1 MGSRFLTNRSFPGNV
16 LYTPMHGVGTLF
28 VQLAMQAMSLPEFY
42 LVAEQTEPDPEF
54 PTVAFPNPEEGKA
67 ALQIATETADKQG
80 ISLILANDPDAD
92 RLAVAEKTEGKWH
105 VFSGNELGALFA
117 WWALKNYKYN
127 NNSNKNNKR
136 DLSTVYMISTAVSS
150 QLLRSMSLNEGFKFA
165 ETLTGFKWMG
175 NKYLELTAAGNT
187 VIFVYEEA
195 IGFMYGGI
203 VYDKDGISA
212 AVAIREMA
220 SWLYNKDCTLRDQ
233 LCDIYETYGYHLT
246 VTSYYL
252 CYSPDTV
259 LSIFTTL
266 RRDGLY
272 PTSCGPYKVLN
283 VRDVTV
289 GFDSS
294 RGDKKCILPLTP
306 NSQMI
311 TFYLDNMC
319 TVTLRT
325 SGTEPKIKY
334 YGEII
339 ESPGVVSKEKLN
351 EVLLQTVSVLVDNF
365 LQPKA
370 NGLIPQL
377 I

>member
-1 MGSRFLTNRSFPGNV
+1 
-16 LYTPMHGVGTLF
+16 MHGVGTLF
-28 VQLAMQAMSLPEFY
+28 VQLAMQAMSLPAFY
-42 LVAEQTEPDPEF
+42 LVAEQSEPDPEF

-67 ALQIATETADKQG
+67 ALEIATRTADKQG

-92 RLAVAEKTEGKWH
+92 RLAVAEKPARREWH

-127 NNSNKNNKR
+127 NRNNNNKK
-136 DLSTVYMISTAVSS
+136 DLSTVYMLSTAVSS
-150 QLLRSMSLNEGFKFA
+150 QILRSMAYKEGFRFE

-175 NKYLELTAAGNT
+175 NKYLELTAAGND

-195 IGFMYGGI
+195 IGYMYGGI
-203 VYDKDGISA
+203 VFDKDGISA

-220 SWLYNKDCTLRDQ
+220 SWLYNRDCTLSDQ
-233 LCDIYETYGYHLT
+233 LCEIYDTYGYHLT
-246 VTSYYL
+246 LTSYYL
-252 CYSPDTV
+252 CYSPDTI
-259 LSIFTTL
+259 LDIFTRL
-266 RRDGLY
+266 RRDGVY
-272 PTSCGPYKVLN
+272 PATCGPYQVVN

-294 RGDKKCILPLTP
+294 RGDKKCIHPLTP

-311 TFYLDNMC
+311 TFYLDNKC
-319 TVTLRT
+319 TITLRT

-339 ESPGVVSKEKLN
+339 GPPGEDSKEKLN
-351 EVLLQTVSVLVDNF
+351 EILLQTLNVLVENF
-365 LQPKA
+365 LQPQA
-370 NGLIPQL
+370 NGLIPQSL
-377 I
+377 